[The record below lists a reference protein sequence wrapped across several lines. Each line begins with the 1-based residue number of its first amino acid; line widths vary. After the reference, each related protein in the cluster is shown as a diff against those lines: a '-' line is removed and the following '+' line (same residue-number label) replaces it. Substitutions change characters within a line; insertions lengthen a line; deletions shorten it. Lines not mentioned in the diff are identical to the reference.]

1 MAGKGGSKTRAGARG
16 NEKSYRSSLLE
27 IGRVGYFFRRI
38 HQIEKGS
45 QANRRK
51 GEELSTTVSGCTP
64 CGSLHRRWGRST
76 LLSLFPSMLLL
87 GSAGRRVRLK
97 ERRHGTTP
105 P

>member
-1 MAGKGGSKTRAGARG
+1 MRSSLPGAGGHDEPSQAAKAMPGKGGSKTRAGARG

-51 GEELSTTVSGCTP
+51 GEELSTTVSGCTLA
-64 CGSLHRRWGRST
+64 GELDLVRVSFFA
-76 LLSLFPSMLLL
+76 LLI
-87 GSAGRRVRLK
+87 
-97 ERRHGTTP
+97 ERHYLV
-105 P
+105 

>member
-1 MAGKGGSKTRAGARG
+1 VRSSLPGAGGHDEPSQGAKAMQDKGGSKTRAGARG

-51 GEELSTTVSGCTP
+51 GEELSIIERGCTQAGP
-64 CGSLHRRWGRST
+64 HLSEVVWGIAR
-76 LLSLFPSMLLL
+76 
-87 GSAGRRVRLK
+87 
-97 ERRHGTTP
+97 
-105 P
+105 